1 MRMQSSN
8 AGRTQSGFTLVE
20 LMVAMVLG
28 LIVMGAV
35 LALSLAMIRAN
46 SDTIS
51 STRLTQE
58 LRAAAAAITSELQRA
73 GSVANPFDL
82 VAANGIGAMDDA
94 TAGCIRYSY
103 SFTDASNAVQTINR
117 AISRSGDAI
126 YVGAVCGAT
135 GTTKLSSDTVD
146 ITNLAFDHDGRTV
159 TVTVSGSLKLRDG
172 QTVSRQYSQTI
183 FAPGLPSGT

>member
-8 AGRTQSGFTLVE
+8 AGRKQSGFTLVE

-103 SFTDASNAVQTINR
+103 SYTDASNAVQTINR

-126 YVGAVCGAT
+126 YVGAACGAT
-135 GTTKLSSDTVD
+135 GTKLSSDTVD

-159 TVTVSGSLKLRDG
+159 SVTVSGSLKLRDG

>member
-1 MRMQSSN
+1 MPMEHAY
-8 AGRTQSGFTLVE
+8 AGRRQSGFTLVE

-73 GSVANPFDL
+73 GSVANPLDL
-82 VAANGIGAMDDA
+82 TAAAAIGGVDDG

-103 SFTDASNAVQTINR
+103 SYMDGNTLQTVNR

-126 YVGAVCGAT
+126 YVGAACGAT
-135 GTTKLSSDTVD
+135 GTKLSSDTVD
-146 ITNLAFDHDGRTV
+146 ITDLQFVHDGRTV
-159 TVTVSGSLKLRDG
+159 AITLTGSLALRDG
-172 QTVSRQYSQTI
+172 LTVSRQYSQTI